1 MLPPGEVCEIA
12 YKGPQIM
19 KRYWNQPEATQAV
32 IRGDWFFT
40 GDGGYLD
47 DEGFLFIGDRLKDMV
62 KSGGENV
69 YSAEVENAVLRHPS
83 IEDCAVIGLEDEVW
97 GEAVTAVVVESPGK
111 MVELEDLRE
120 FCREYIA
127 GFKLPRRLYKLDELP
142 RNSSG
147 KVLKYV
153 LRKEFVSTPE
163 TVN

>member
-1 MLPPGEVCEIA
+1 MPADAGVGCSPTSCDTSLSD
-12 YKGPQIM
+12 K
-19 KRYWNQPEATQAV
+19 
-32 IRGDWFFT
+32 
-40 GDGGYLD
+40 
-47 DEGFLFIGDRLKDMV
+47 
-62 KSGGENV
+62 
-69 YSAEVENAVLRHPS
+69 
-83 IEDCAVIGLEDEVW
+83 
-97 GEAVTAVVVESPGK
+97 AVTAVVVESPGK